1 MNATLR
7 FLGLGLRSILRH
19 KAPALGFIIAS
30 LAESLAAAATLWV
43 LKHFL
48 DLISA
53 EGKSSTGG
61 LALASGLI
69 FAAWMARAVS
79 AGLAK
84 ISEGQLLKCV
94 SVTAM
99 LDLAK
104 HLLRQSVAFFDG
116 ASRGDLIQAVRGDVL
131 TMYQSVHCLCVF
143 VSSCA
148 TFLALAATA
157 FWISPRLCIIA
168 LVVVP
173 LLALPIGALGGK
185 LLDNARKGRKTG
197 FMLMDRLMDLCAGLR
212 LIKIYRSEEY
222 ELREYKGLADRHYAL
237 QVRATRY
244 QALAGVLL
252 EAIAGC
258 GMVLVL
264 VLGGFEVLAGR
275 LSWASLLT
283 FVMAL
288 TTLFEPVRKGAHIY
302 AAVQQYTP
310 GMERL
315 GELLARKPDIDDR
328 PNARA
333 LGQAP
338 RRLSLEGVSFD
349 YGHEP
354 VLRDLNLEIRAGE
367 VIGIV
372 GPSGAGK
379 STLMS
384 LLLRFYDPTS
394 GRICI
399 DGTDLR
405 DVQLGSL
412 YDHLSAVLQTP
423 FVFNATVRENIRYA
437 RMDAADEEVERAAR
451 DANLHD
457 EILGLP
463 LGYDTRLGLGGQD
476 LSGGQRQRLNIA
488 RALLKDAPILLLDEA
503 TSSLDSVS
511 EVRVQEAI
519 ERLMVGRTVI
529 AIAHRLSTLRCA
541 DRIVVLRDGRV
552 EAVGSHDELLR
563 ASPTYLALCR
573 HQFVSLDAGAP
584 NPREVVEV

>member
-1 MNATLR
+1 MKATFR
-7 FLGLGLRSILRH
+7 FL
-19 KAPALGFIIAS
+19 ALGIRSVWQHKGPSAGFILAS
-30 LAESLAAAATLWV
+30 LGESLAAAATLWV

-53 EGKSSTGG
+53 DEGGRSGG
-61 LALASGLI
+61 LALAAGLI
-69 FAAWMARAVS
+69 FVAWMARAVS

-84 ISEGQLLKCV
+84 ISEGKLLKSV
-94 SVTAM
+94 SVTTM
-99 LDLAK
+99 LQLAT

-116 ASRGDLIQAVRGDVL
+116 TSRGDLIQAVRGDVL
-131 TMYQSVHCLCVF
+131 TMYQSVHCLCVA
-143 VSSCA
+143 VSSVA
-148 TFLALAATA
+148 TFSALAATA
-157 FWISPRLCIIA
+157 FWISPRLCLVA
-168 LVVVP
+168 LVLVP
-173 LLALPIGALGGK
+173 LLALPIAALGGK
-185 LLDNARKGRKTG
+185 LLDNARRGRKTG
-197 FMLMDRLMDLCAGLR
+197 FALMDRLMHLCEGLR
-212 LIKIYRSEEY
+212 LIKIYRSEEH
-222 ELREYKGLADRHYAL
+222 ELREYRSLAERHYQL
-237 QVRATRY
+237 QVRATGY

-275 LSWASLLT
+275 LTWAALLT

-288 TTLFEPVRKGAHIY
+288 TSLFEPVRKGAHIY

-315 GELLARKPDIDDR
+315 GELLARRPDIEDR
-328 PNARA
+328 PGARA
-333 LGQAP
+333 LAQPP
-338 RRLSLEGVSFD
+338 RRITLEGVCFD
-349 YGHEP
+349 YGHDP
-354 VLRDLNLEIRAGE
+354 VLRDVNLEIRAGE

-384 LLLRFYDPTS
+384 LLLRFYDPCR
-394 GRICI
+394 GRICF
-399 DGTDLR
+399 DGVDLR
-405 DVQLGSL
+405 DLQLGSL

-423 FVFNATVRENIRYA
+423 YVFNATVRENIRYA
-437 RMDAADEEVERAAR
+437 RMSATDAEIERAAR
-451 DANLHD
+451 DANLHE
-457 EILGLP
+457 EIMALP
-463 LGYDTRLGLGGQD
+463 QGYDTKLGLGGQD

-511 EVRVQEAI
+511 EVRVQRAI
-519 ERLMVGRTVI
+519 ERLMAGRTVI

-552 EAVGSHDELLR
+552 EAVGTHDQLLR
-563 ASPTYLALCR
+563 ESPTYLTLCQ
-573 HQFVSLDAGAP
+573 HQFLSLDTETP
-584 NPREVVEV
+584 ESREVVEV